1 MDMDQIRT
9 FVAIAR
15 TRNFSR
21 AAEVLHRSQP
31 AISRRVSLLTRELGI
46 PLFERA
52 GGQITLS
59 EAGGALLPYA
69 ETILAAAQDGL
80 EAVRTLDR
88 GDSGRLALA
97 IVGTLANATFTEMLR
112 RFRRQHPGV
121 HVDVETAN
129 SQEVGEIVRRG
140 DATLGLRYMH
150 DPSRD
155 LVSET
160 VEREKLVVVCSPE
173 HKLAGCRTVRPQQ
186 LAGERWVAFRTAGA
200 KETFVQ
206 FLNRT
211 LAVAGLHEPEVT
223 FIDSLTAQKRLVEA
237 NFGIALL
244 AESGVEEETKAGTLK
259 KLNVPAL
266 RASIPVTVVY
276 RKNGYL
282 SGAARF
288 FLSTVLSRRMLREKG
303 ILRIGN
309 RMLAHNI

>member
-1 MDMDQIRT
+1 MEIDQIRT

-21 AAEVLHRSQP
+21 AAAVLHRSQP
-31 AISRRVSLLTRELGI
+31 AISRRVSLLTQELGI

-59 EAGGALLPYA
+59 EAGGALLPFA
-69 ETILAAAQDGL
+69 EAILAAAQDGL

-97 IVGTLANATFTEMLR
+97 VVGTLANATFTEMLR
-112 RFRRQHPGV
+112 RFRRAHPGV
-121 HVDVETAN
+121 VVDVQTAN

-140 DATLGLRYMH
+140 DATLGLRYMR

-155 LVSET
+155 LLSET
-160 VEREKLVVVCSPE
+160 VIREKLVVVCSPE
-173 HKLAGCRTVRPQQ
+173 HRLAGRRTVRPQQ
-186 LAGERWVAFRTAGA
+186 LAGERWVAFRTGRP
-200 KETFVQ
+200 KEAFIQ

-211 LAVAGLHEPEVT
+211 LAAAGIHEPEVT
-223 FIDSLTAQKRLVEA
+223 LIDSLTAQKRLVEA

-244 AESGVEEETKAGTLK
+244 AESGIEEEMKAGTLK

-266 RASIPVTVVY
+266 QASVPVTVVY

-282 SGAARF
+282 SGAARG
-288 FLSTVLSRRMLREKG
+288 FLSMVVSSCS
-303 ILRIGN
+303 
-309 RMLAHNI
+309 

>member
-31 AISRRVSLLTRELGI
+31 AVSRRVSLLTQELGI

-52 GGQITLS
+52 GGQLRLS

-69 ETILAAAQDGL
+69 ETILAAARDGL
-80 EAVRTLDR
+80 EAVRTLDK

-112 RFRRQHPGV
+112 RFRAEHPGV
-121 HVDVETAN
+121 LVDVETGN
-129 SQEVGEIVRRG
+129 SHEVGEIVRRG
-140 DATLGLRYMH
+140 DAALGLRYIH
-150 DPSRD
+150 DPGRD

-160 VEREKLVVVCSPE
+160 VMREKLVVVCSPD
-173 HKLAGCRTVRPQQ
+173 HGLAGRRTVHPKQ
-186 LAGERWVAFRTAGA
+186 LAGERWVAFRTGGA
-200 KETFVQ
+200 RETFVQ
-206 FLNRT
+206 FLSRT
-211 LAVAGLHEPEVT
+211 LAAAGLHDPEVT
-223 FIDSLTAQKRLVEA
+223 LIDSLTAQKRLVEA

-244 AESGVEEETKAGTLK
+244 AESGIEEETKAGTLK

-282 SGAARF
+282 SGAAQS
-288 FLSTVLSRRMLREKG
+288 FLATVLNQRS
-303 ILRIGN
+303 
-309 RMLAHNI
+309 